1 MADKTSARHVIDWQN
16 PDFYDSA
23 KLDAEMRRVFE
34 VCHGCR
40 ACNRLCDSFPRL
52 FDLIDS
58 SPSESLEDVKSAD
71 FKKVVDV
78 CTLCDMCYM
87 ATCPYTP
94 PHEWAIDFA
103 HLMLRYRAV
112 EHKAGGAPTRSSP
125 RLTETDK
132 NGRIAQVLAPMMN
145 WASDRDNGLT
155 RPILKAVA
163 GVHRDAPLPK
173 YRPPTLGKRARRL
186 SLEINKEAPARNRKV
201 ALFATCFS
209 NYNQPEIGEAALHVL
224 ARNGIAAEVVYP
236 QCCGMPHLEQGDLK
250 RVAES
255 AKAVSSVFAPY
266 IERGYDVVT
275 LVPSC
280 ALMLKAEWPLLLPD
294 DANVKSLAAHTFDMA
309 EYVVDIARKE
319 KLASGLK
326 PLEGGVTLHLACH
339 ARAQNIGRK
348 AADMLGLIP
357 DLKLDVIERCSG
369 HGGSIGVAT
378 EFHEIALK
386 VGRPVARTAL
396 EKANRY
402 VASECP
408 LAAIHVVNGMEK
420 LAHEAS
426 ATAGLPPAKRA
437 FHPIELFAKAY
448 GLEAPSA

>member
-1 MADKTSARHVIDWQN
+1 MADKSSARHVIDWQN
-16 PDFYDSA
+16 PDYYDA
-23 KLDAEMRRVFE
+23 QKLDAEMRRVFE

-52 FDLIDS
+52 FELIDS

-71 FKKVVDV
+71 FKKVADV

-103 HLMLRYRAV
+103 HLMLRFRAV
-112 EHKAGGAPTRSSP
+112 EQRAGGGPTRASA

-132 NGRIAQVLAPMMN
+132 NGRAARLLAPVMN
-145 WASDRDNGLT
+145 WAADRRNGLT
-155 RPILKAVA
+155 RPVLSALG
-163 GVHRDAPLPK
+163 GVHRDAPLPR
-173 YRPPTLGKRARRL
+173 YERPTLVKRAAKAKPAL
-186 SLEINKEAPARNRKV
+186 NAEAPARARKAV
-201 ALFATCFS
+201 IYATCFA
-209 NYNQPEIGEAALHVL
+209 NYNRPEIGEAALAVL

-236 QCCGMPHLEQGDLK
+236 ACCAMPHLEQGDLA
-250 RVAES
+250 RVAE
-255 AKAVSSVFAPY
+255 AARTVSGALAPY
-266 IERGYDVVT
+266 VERGYDVVT

-280 ALMLKAEWPLLLPD
+280 ALMLKSEWPLLLPD
-294 DANVKSLAAHTFDMA
+294 DAKVRALAARTFDIP

-319 KLASGLK
+319 KLADGLK

-357 DLKLDVIERCSG
+357 GLKLDVIERCSG
-369 HGGSIGVAT
+369 HGGSLGVT
-378 EFHEIALK
+378 VEFHEIALK
-386 VGRPVARTAL
+386 VGRPVARSAL

-408 LAAIHVVNGMEK
+408 LAAQHIVNGMEK
-420 LAHEAS
+420 LAEES
-426 ATAGLPPAKRA
+426 AAPQGLPADKRA

-448 GLEAPSA
+448 GLNP